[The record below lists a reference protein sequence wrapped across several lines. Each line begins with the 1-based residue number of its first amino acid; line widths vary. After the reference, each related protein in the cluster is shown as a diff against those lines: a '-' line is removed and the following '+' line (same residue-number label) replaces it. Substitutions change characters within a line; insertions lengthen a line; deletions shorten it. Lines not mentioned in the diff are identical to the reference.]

1 MHDDSFDALD
11 PSDLSAALP
20 GYAELQCQSNFSF
33 LQGASH
39 PEELAARA
47 AELGYAALALT
58 DECSL
63 AGVVRAHMEAKAQK
77 LPLIIGATFQLRAAP
92 DAAPLGLTLLAQTRE
107 GYGNLSELITL
118 ARTRAPKGE
127 YRLAPEDLTDPP
139 EGYAHLRQLP
149 ECLAL
154 SLIHI

>member
-1 MHDDSFDALD
+1 
-11 PSDLSAALP
+11 
-20 GYAELQCQSNFSF
+20 
-33 LQGASH
+33 
-39 PEELAARA
+39 
-47 AELGYAALALT
+47 
-58 DECSL
+58 
-63 AGVVRAHMEAKAQK
+63 MEAKAQK

-92 DAAPLGLTLLAQTRE
+92 DAAPLGLTLLAQPRE

-149 ECLAL
+149 ECLAILTPAYGIDADRL
-154 SLIHI
+154 SEQARWLARVFPHRAWVGLNLLYQSRDDLHRAAVEGAARAPCTTR